1 MMSVLSSW
9 IMVQVRGWLKR
20 AILVVIQFNAIS
32 MGDPPEDDS
41 IPLHRR
47 EWARLQAG
55 PSVGFVDRHQTAD
68 QNLYFC
74 SRAQMARLAESYFS
88 GKHVN
93 HIVIH

>member
-1 MMSVLSSW
+1 
-9 IMVQVRGWLKR
+9 MVEK

-55 PSVGFVDRHQTAD
+55 PIYWLRRQAPDWRSKSVF
-68 QNLYFC
+68 L
-74 SRAQMARLAESYFS
+74 
-88 GKHVN
+88 
-93 HIVIH
+93 